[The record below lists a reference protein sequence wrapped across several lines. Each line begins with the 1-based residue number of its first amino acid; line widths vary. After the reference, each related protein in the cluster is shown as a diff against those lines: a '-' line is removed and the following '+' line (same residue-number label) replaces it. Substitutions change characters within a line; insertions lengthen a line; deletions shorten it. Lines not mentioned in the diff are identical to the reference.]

1 MQVLFVT
8 GEEKMADTSLT
19 KKLGIKPEQKLL
31 ILNAPDGYLATLGTL
46 PEGAEVKTNADGTFD
61 LVQVFLYNKADVDN
75 YGPMAIQ
82 AVKQGGLLWFTYPKK
97 TSKIKSDIT
106 RDIGWESVRTMDW
119 RPVTQIAI
127 DETWSALR
135 FRPES
140 EVK

>member
-1 MQVLFVT
+1 
-8 GEEKMADTSLT
+8 MADTSLT